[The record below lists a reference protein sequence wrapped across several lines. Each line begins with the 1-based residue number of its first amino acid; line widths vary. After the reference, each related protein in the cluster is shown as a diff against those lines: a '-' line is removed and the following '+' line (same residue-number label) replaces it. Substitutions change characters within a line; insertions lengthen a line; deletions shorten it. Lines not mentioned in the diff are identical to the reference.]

1 MRWKEAATRAVIA
14 ATGDEDGGSGVEIL
28 RVVGGSEHDGGED
41 GLVWILG

>member
-1 MRWKEAATRAVIA
+1 MRWEEAATRVVIA
-14 ATGDEDGGSGVEIL
+14 ATGDEDGGSSGEIL